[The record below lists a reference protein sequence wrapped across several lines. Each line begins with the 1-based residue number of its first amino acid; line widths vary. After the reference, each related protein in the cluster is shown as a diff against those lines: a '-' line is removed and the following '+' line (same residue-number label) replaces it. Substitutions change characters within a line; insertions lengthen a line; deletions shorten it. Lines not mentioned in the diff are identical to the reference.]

1 MARPQ
6 ASPRQLAYY
15 NTALGVA
22 DVYSVAA
29 AVLIANATLTSDWVR
44 SRLDPLDEDATD
56 LPIDHAGPVRVVGM
70 VTADQISAASPNGI
84 IIDFSNDHAD
94 TKTGVVSIG
103 LGGIAVAND
112 VANFDILVRGLF
124 VRLRY
129 VNGAT
134 VQGSMQLAA
143 WLQGPS
149 A

>member
-6 ASPRQLAYY
+6 SSPRQLACY
-15 NTALGVA
+15 NTALVIA

-29 AVLIANATLTSDWVR
+29 AVLAASATLTSNWVR
-44 SRLDPLDEDATD
+44 SRLDPLDDDATD
-56 LPIDHAGPVRVVGM
+56 LPIDHAGPVRIVGM
-70 VTADQISAASPNGI
+70 VTADQISAAAPNGI
-84 IIDFSNDHAD
+84 IADFSNDHAT
-94 TKTGVVSIG
+94 TKTGVISIG
-103 LGGIAVAND
+103 MGGIAVAND

-134 VQGSMQLAA
+134 AQGSMELAC